1 MATNPYEDVI
11 RELTRGG
18 QVQRQ
23 SQSQASRGQGVQAYI
38 NYMRG
43 QKSLGEGLAR
53 QGITGGA
60 SESAMLGAGVGYQ
73 NALNQIA
80 QNRAQALADI
90 SRGTT
95 ANLLTAQAQSADWQ
109 RAEQAREEQ
118 RFANTITGY
127 DSVEAVD
134 NAIEAATA
142 SGDLW
147 KIPYLRAQRAALRE
161 QNAVIDAV
169 GETKVANPLIENMV
183 ESGRAYVGRAGRT
196 TPTAQRFATDTSTGI
211 PGGGMSGG
219 GGGSW

>member
-161 QNAVIDAV
+161 RNAVSSMTAESTATVSPLVQNAIDSNR
-169 GETKVANPLIENMV
+169 TYL
-183 ESGRAYVGRAGRT
+183 GRAGRT
-196 TPTAQRFATDTSTGI
+196 APTSTE
-211 PGGGMSGG
+211 PTTLPRYSNEYPLMGMQVR
-219 GGGSW
+219 